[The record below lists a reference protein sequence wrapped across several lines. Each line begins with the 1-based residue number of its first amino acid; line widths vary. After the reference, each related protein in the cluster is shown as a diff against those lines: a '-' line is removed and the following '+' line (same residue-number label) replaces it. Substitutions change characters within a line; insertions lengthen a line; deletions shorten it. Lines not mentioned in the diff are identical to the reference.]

1 MKLDI
6 LVLAAHPD
14 DAELACSGTILS
26 HIAQGYKVGIV
37 DLTRGELGTRGSA
50 EIRDQEAA
58 SSAKVMGLSAREN
71 LAFEDGFFQN
81 DRHHQME
88 VVKVIRK
95 YQPDVVLCNAQS
107 DRHPDHGK
115 GGELAKTACF
125 LSGLPKII
133 TTLEG
138 ETQTAWRPKN
148 LYQYIQSNYIQPD
161 FVVDCSDFWDKKL
174 EAMLSFSS
182 QFHTGETTS
191 DEGPQTFISTPG
203 FVDFINARGREFG
216 QHIGVKYAEGFTA
229 VKLIGVKNIFDLN

>member
-14 DAELACSGTILS
+14 DAELSCSGTILS

-50 EIRDQEAA
+50 ELRDQEAVA
-58 SSAKVMGLSAREN
+58 SAKIMGLSVREN

-81 DRHHQME
+81 DRQHQLE

-95 YQPDVVLCNAQS
+95 YRPEIVLCNAQS

-125 LSGLPKII
+125 LAGLPKIE
-133 TTLEG
+133 TTLDG
-138 ETQTAWRPKN
+138 EKQEAWRPKN

-161 FVVDCSDFWDKKL
+161 FVVDCSDFWEKKV
-174 EAMLSFSS
+174 AAIRAFSS
-182 QFHTGETTS
+182 QFHTGAAGS

-203 FVDFINARGREFG
+203 FIDFINARGREFG
-216 QHIGVKYAEGFTA
+216 QHIGVQYAEGFTTI
-229 VKLIGVKNIFDLN
+229 KLIGVKNIFDLS